1 MPITSQSL
9 VRSTAALLMTG
20 LAALVVIV
28 VAAFW
33 LGVRSQTYFDDV
45 IAARDARTAAVAL
58 RQSLELAESS
68 QRGYLLTGN
77 ERYLKDYGP
86 AHDLIP
92 AQYESAAKLLS
103 TYPQANQ
110 ELARLK
116 MAIDQKLSEMDQ
128 TIALKKSGRD
138 IDAFALVN
146 SDQGKALMEEAQ
158 RFFTAVIGI
167 ANDRMA
173 ASVADQQRSAGWLRS
188 VSIIAAL
195 VIVLVVGGSIL
206 TVLRYTREL
215 AKAQGEV
222 NGLNQDLEKRVAERT
237 ADLARANDE
246 IQRFAYI
253 VTHDLRAPLVNI
265 MGFTSELEA
274 SVGSIQALIEK
285 STDSGDPVLEEAKL
299 AAMEDL
305 PEAIGFI
312 RASTHKMDGLI
323 NAILKL
329 SREGR
334 RVLRPERVDLA
345 EVIGIAV
352 AAVQHQVNDA
362 EGAIDLD
369 VNVPSM
375 WTDRLSLEQIFGN
388 LLDNAVK
395 YRSKERPLHIRVN
408 AKQGSGGRIAI
419 EIADNGRGIAEQ
431 DGERVF
437 ELFRRSGA
445 QDQPGEG
452 IGLAYVR
459 AVVRNLGGDIAMTSS
474 LDEGTTFRITV
485 PRYLGTIGSMA
496 A

>member
-1 MPITSQSL
+1 MPTTNRSL
-9 VRSTAALLMTG
+9 VRSTVILLTTG
-20 LAALVVIV
+20 FVALVAIV
-28 VAAFW
+28 AAAFW
-33 LGVRSQTYFDDV
+33 LGVRSQVHFDEV
-45 IAARDARTAAVAL
+45 IAARDARTATVAL
-58 RQSLELAESS
+58 RHSLEVAESS
-68 QRGYLLTGN
+68 QRGYLLTGDGH
-77 ERYLKDYGP
+77 YLKDYGP
-86 AHDLIP
+86 THDLIP
-92 AQYESAAKLLS
+92 SQYESAAQLLS
-103 TYPQANQ
+103 SYPQANQ

-128 TIALKKSGRD
+128 TIALKKAGRD
-138 IDAFALVN
+138 TDALALVK
-146 SDQGKALMEEAQ
+146 SDKGEALMEEAQ
-158 RFFTAVIGI
+158 RFFSAVIDI

-173 ASVADQQRSAGWLRS
+173 ASAADQQRSARWLRW

-195 VIVLVVGGSIL
+195 VIILVVGSSIL
-206 TVLRYTREL
+206 TVFRYTREL
-215 AKAQGEV
+215 AKARDEV
-222 NGLNQDLEKRVAERT
+222 SALNRDLEERVEERT
-237 ADLARANDE
+237 ADLAKANEE

-274 SVGSIQALIEK
+274 SIGSVQALIGK
-285 STDSGDPVLEEAKL
+285 SVDNDDPVLEEAKL

-345 EVIGIAV
+345 EVLDVAA
-352 AAVQHQVNDA
+352 AAVQHQLNDA
-362 EGAIDLD
+362 GGSIEFN

-388 LLDNAVK
+388 LLDNGVK
-395 YRSKERPLHIRVN
+395 YRSKERPLHIIVR
-408 AKQGSGGRIAI
+408 ARQESGDRIAI

-431 DGERVF
+431 DRERVF
-437 ELFRRSGA
+437 EPFRRSGA

-459 AVVRNLGGDIAMTSS
+459 TVVRNLGGDITMTSS
-474 LDEGTTFRITV
+474 LGKGTSFHVTV
-485 PRYLGTIGSMA
+485 PRHLANIGSIA